1 MDPLREP
8 GQAAHVEVAIVSTTF
23 AIAPLLPFC

>member
-8 GQAAHVEVAIVSTTF
+8 GQTARVEVAISTTF
-23 AIAPLLPFC
+23 GIAPLLSFC

>member
-8 GQAAHVEVAIVSTTF
+8 GQAARVEVAISTTF
-23 AIAPLLPFC
+23 GIAPLLPFC